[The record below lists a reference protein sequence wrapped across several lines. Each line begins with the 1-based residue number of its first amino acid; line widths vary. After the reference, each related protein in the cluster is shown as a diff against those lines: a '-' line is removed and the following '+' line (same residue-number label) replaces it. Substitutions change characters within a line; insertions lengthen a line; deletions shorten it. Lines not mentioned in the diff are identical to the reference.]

1 VRHFRLLETHI
12 LKKRSKSDP
21 DDEGFGNKAFSFLL
35 SSFSRIKNTFIYGEK
50 LIFDGGNDMKKIREI
65 CWGILAILCM
75 IVLFPIVI
83 LWFVFQVAFM
93 WLMER
98 LGDILWKLDYE
109 EVHTRYDTLADLMS
123 DSHDSIKEIFLDM
136 KLEL

>member
-1 VRHFRLLETHI
+1 
-12 LKKRSKSDP
+12 
-21 DDEGFGNKAFSFLL
+21 
-35 SSFSRIKNTFIYGEK
+35 
-50 LIFDGGNDMKKIREI
+50 MKKIREI

-75 IVLFPIVI
+75 IILLPVVI

-98 LGDILWKLDYE
+98 LGDILWKLDDDASCKG
-109 EVHTRYDTLADLMS
+109 YDTLVDLMS
-123 DSHDSIKEIFLDM
+123 DSHDSIKEIFSDM